1 MSGKYNVP
9 KPETMEDLVAGLEIL
24 CDEKARPEAIVDLLQ
39 SYKNTDWQRFATW
52 DPFRY
57 TRNLVEEVIGKYSL
71 ILICWPEGN
80 ASAIHDHPNADC
92 VMKCVKNQV
101 RETRFEWP
109 QSRRQKMVVTGVTD
123 ASEGEV
129 FHIHDDM
136 GLHRVEN
143 PSLSE
148 GSVSLHFYFPCIH
161 ECLIFDEDSGKAKS
175 VTMTYNTIRGVPLN
189 AREKIAEAKSKTFL
203 ST

>member
-1 MSGKYNVP
+1 
-9 KPETMEDLVAGLEIL
+9 
-24 CDEKARPEAIVDLLQ
+24 
-39 SYKNTDWQRFATW
+39 
-52 DPFRY
+52 
-57 TRNLVEEVIGKYSL
+57 VEEVIGKYSL

-129 FHIHDDM
+129 FHIH
-136 GLHRVEN
+136 GKPFILKK
-143 PSLSE
+143 
-148 GSVSLHFYFPCIH
+148 LHF
-161 ECLIFDEDSGKAKS
+161 EKS
-175 VTMTYNTIRGVPLN
+175 IERCRFFV
-189 AREKIAEAKSKTFL
+189 SKQP
-203 ST
+203 